1 MTYLARIDPLSRV
14 AQSGGSSWPL
24 TPRTACTL
32 LAVDLMRLA
41 VVPRAAA
48 YVVVDV
54 RRSALIGGRARW
66 GGGQPEE

>member
-1 MTYLARIDPLSRV
+1 MTRTAVLDLPSRV

-41 VVPRAAA
+41 IVPRAAA
-48 YVVVDV
+48 YK
-54 RRSALIGGRARW
+54 GKK
-66 GGGQPEE
+66 